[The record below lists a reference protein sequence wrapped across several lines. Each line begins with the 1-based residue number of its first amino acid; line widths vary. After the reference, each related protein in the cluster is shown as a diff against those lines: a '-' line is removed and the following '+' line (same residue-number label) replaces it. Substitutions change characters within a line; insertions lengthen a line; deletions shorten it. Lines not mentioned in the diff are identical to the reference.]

1 MNQDTFVITFYT
13 IYITGLICTI
23 CSLYFF
29 IKEFL
34 IYIRVRKNFYN
45 AMNNKTIIH
54 RTIVAL
60 MSNLLQ
66 TDNKEILQEKL
77 IFISNYIHLTIK
89 DPKEKKLA
97 FKIVEETIKKEGE
110 NEENSSYDSI
120 HIFLDLLKSKTLDDK
135 SFPIRQKKSPN
146 HVITPNR
153 VLFKSH
159 FNYENTV
166 KELATYLNESQKKY
180 VAYLLFHI
188 AYLDNTINDS
198 EWDML
203 KGICKDLLPSTDDL
217 NKLYFAFQNGTYID
231 WYFNNIHAENPNENY
246 DPENVVD
253 FLSNYDDKTPFHTHS
268 FQITVCICA
277 IFSIIL
283 IISDTLLVGG
293 IDIEQIIFYNLLL
306 LGCIILSCLSYNRHK
321 TIANTFQIIF
331 SYQDLLK
338 HNNFIK
344 KQYLIYVIGSLL
356 YFGFVKTDL
365 KNEGDYLF
373 KSEPA
378 TSFCEISKGEENTLA
393 INRFHMEMIP
403 YGESILGPWEKR
415 YQDLQNRL
423 QTYKTTERQKRI
435 LNALGERLE
444 SNSSSY
450 NVNTYSR
457 ISTGKIALK
466 GFVKAEICRGYFGE
480 NYYITHYY
488 IESEDD

>member
-180 VAYLLFHI
+180 VRHCLF
-188 AYLDNTINDS
+188 
-198 EWDML
+198 
-203 KGICKDLLPSTDDL
+203 
-217 NKLYFAFQNGTYID
+217 
-231 WYFNNIHAENPNENY
+231 
-246 DPENVVD
+246 V
-253 FLSNYDDKTPFHTHS
+253 
-268 FQITVCICA
+268 
-277 IFSIIL
+277 
-283 IISDTLLVGG
+283 
-293 IDIEQIIFYNLLL
+293 
-306 LGCIILSCLSYNRHK
+306 
-321 TIANTFQIIF
+321 
-331 SYQDLLK
+331 
-338 HNNFIK
+338 
-344 KQYLIYVIGSLL
+344 
-356 YFGFVKTDL
+356 
-365 KNEGDYLF
+365 
-373 KSEPA
+373 
-378 TSFCEISKGEENTLA
+378 
-393 INRFHMEMIP
+393 
-403 YGESILGPWEKR
+403 
-415 YQDLQNRL
+415 
-423 QTYKTTERQKRI
+423 
-435 LNALGERLE
+435 
-444 SNSSSY
+444 
-450 NVNTYSR
+450 
-457 ISTGKIALK
+457 
-466 GFVKAEICRGYFGE
+466 
-480 NYYITHYY
+480 
-488 IESEDD
+488 